1 MISKIIAKIKDFFAS
16 IVDTYEAMTKK
27 ERLILWIVNG
37 VYLLLFYFIGIPRAS
52 LLTYII
58 GLIVVE
64 AIFIFIAYMVMV
76 YIIDHE

>member
-1 MISKIIAKIKDFFAS
+1 MISKTIAKIKDFFAH